1 MARNY
6 LPLNAD
12 DISAFAKS
20 MRAQLAGRIPAPS
33 HVELLNMLARSA
45 GHRNF
50 QHFRANAAARERLAH
65 PPEQAEPVDY
75 HRVERVAGHFDSNA
89 VLLRWPAKR
98 SHQQLSLW
106 ELWAHFSAGQ
116 NQNEAE
122 VNALLK
128 RRHRF
133 GDHALLRREMCD
145 AGLLSRTHDGRSY
158 RRIERKPPAEAVALI
173 GHLALRSTATG
184 EGK

>member
-1 MARNY
+1 MPRSF

-20 MRAQLAGRIPAPS
+20 MRAQLAGRTAAPS

-50 QHFRANAAARERLAH
+50 QHFRANAAARERLHH
-65 PPEQAEPVDY
+65 PPEQAKPVDY
-75 HRVERVAGHFDSNA
+75 HRVERVAGHFDPNA
-89 VLLRWPAKR
+89 VLLRWPARR
-98 SHQQLSLW
+98 SHQQLCLW
-106 ELWAHFSAGQ
+106 ELWAHVPAGQ
-116 NQNEAE
+116 DQNEAD

-128 RRHRF
+128 TRHRF

-145 AGLLSRTHDGRSY
+145 AGLLSRTQDGRRY
-158 RRIERKPPAEAVALI
+158 RRIERKPPAEAAALI
-173 GHLALRSTATG
+173 GHLAMRSTASG
-184 EGK
+184 AAK